1 MTMHIGSTMTR
12 RRIVDRDPYQHET
25 KPWPRWKVVAGS
37 IAVAVAILIAC
48 ALVAVGL

>member
-25 KPWPRWKVVAGS
+25 KPWPRWKVVVGS
-37 IAVAVAILIAC
+37 IAVALAFIFA
-48 ALVAVGL
+48 AVVLAVFG